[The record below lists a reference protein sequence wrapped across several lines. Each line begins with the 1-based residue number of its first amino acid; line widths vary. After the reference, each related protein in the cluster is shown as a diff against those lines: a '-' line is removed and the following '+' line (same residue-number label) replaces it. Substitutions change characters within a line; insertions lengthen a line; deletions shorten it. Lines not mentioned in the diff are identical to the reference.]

1 MHKKIHSCSV
11 FYLLDFYHAQGMLK
25 RFKYWRI
32 LKIPTLLRP
41 LTLFLLRGPKQP
53 KIVWHFHSFM
63 TGVTKIHDFVC
74 FSICLVP
81 VKLFW
86 EKKLW
91 NFEKL
96 KKTILTVSTPKG
108 PPFGKKIKKIKFF
121 VSFPKDHTISTLIWI
136 LHVPSFLL
144 RYVMSVFRKI
154 FIFSFFSY
162 EISIDY
168 HFHSLTSSGK
178 NNHHRR
184 LF

>member
-1 MHKKIHSCSV
+1 MTTVRCTKVVMKIHSM
-11 FYLLDFYHAQGMLK
+11 HTK
-25 RFKYWRI
+25 EI
-32 LKIPTLLRP
+32 LNPIPTEG
-41 LTLFLLRGPKQP
+41 GPFGPEQP

-121 VSFPKDHTISTLIWI
+121 VSFPKNHTISTWIWI
-136 LHVPSFLL
+136 LHVLSFLL
-144 RYVMSVFRKI
+144 RYIISVFLKI
-154 FIFSFFSY
+154 FIFSFFRY

-178 NNHHRR
+178 NSHHRR